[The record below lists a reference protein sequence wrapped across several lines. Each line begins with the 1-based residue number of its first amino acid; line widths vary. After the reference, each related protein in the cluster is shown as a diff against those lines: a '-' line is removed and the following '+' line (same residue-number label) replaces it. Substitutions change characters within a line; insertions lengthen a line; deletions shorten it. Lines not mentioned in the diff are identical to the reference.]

1 MKNKSYRDNLKYYRS
16 ECWKKKA
23 PKRDAL
29 LDNVSRKFYGYSYP
43 LYIYCI
49 EMERHRKS
57 GESMKDFDYY
67 IYPYAVWLKRKM
79 RERCNRNLT

>member
-1 MKNKSYRDNLKYYRS
+1 MKNKSYKDNLHYWRS
-16 ECWKKKA
+16 NLWAKNS
-23 PKRDAL
+23 PKRDGL
-29 LDNVSRKFYGYSYP
+29 LDNVARKFYRYSYP

-49 EMERHRKS
+49 EMKRHRES

-67 IYPYAVWLKRKM
+67 IYPYTVWLKRKM